1 MKMQPRV
8 VWRVV
13 CALAL
18 LTPALAASP
27 ATPIEQR
34 LISAK
39 ALEYVGVPYA
49 GAYTSAHL
57 KRTLSTDQA
66 ERLYQR
72 VTTFWNA
79 FPSAVKPIRSG
90 RGQGYVWIVPRTP
103 GLYAFNYYTLGSGT
117 VDSYSCNLKP

>member
-1 MKMQPRV
+1 MKIPPRV

-13 CALAL
+13 CAHAL

-27 ATPIEQR
+27 ATPAEQG
-34 LISAK
+34 LINAK
-39 ALEYVGVPYA
+39 ALEYAGVSCA

-57 KRTLSTDQA
+57 GKTLSAAQA

-79 FPSAVKPIRSG
+79 FPSAVKPIHSG
-90 RGQGYVWIVPRTP
+90 RGPGYVWIAPRTP
-103 GLYAFNYYTLGSGT
+103 GLYAFNYYALGSGT
-117 VDSYSCNLKP
+117 VDSYSCTLKP